1 MRADNLSAFDRSTL
15 EEVEITLDLH
25 TREQV
30 PVTPYTAF
38 SWSATRHAT
47 FERCRR
53 EYYLRYYGSRRVR
66 EAGNPIVSAVWW
78 LKQVTTLCTWI
89 GSTIHDTASRA
100 VTALR
105 DEAELTRQEVID
117 IALETYRRGVQAS
130 RRGAKAD
137 GRWVVLFEHIY
148 PEARPSIDPTEAEEL
163 VAGLASVLYDS
174 EAYQWLRGVEP
185 DMIAEIDPPFQSF
198 TLPDVEGL
206 GDLRVFAIPD
216 VLLYEPGYARVR
228 IIDWKT
234 GSVERES
241 NREQAGVYI
250 MYAHQ
255 AYGVPDESIEFV
267 LADLGGGGRNVQP
280 PGEPVTVAEA
290 EASTR
295 KSVYNMLAAL
305 ENIRFNTA
313 RIRDFPMTEDRSLCR
328 WCGFRRACGRD
339 DERE

>member
-1 MRADNLSAFDRSTL
+1 MRADNLSALDGKSL

-30 PVTPYTAF
+30 PVTRYTEF

-66 EAGNPIVSAVWW
+66 EANDPIVSAVWW
-78 LKQVTTLCTWI
+78 LKQVTTLRTWI
-89 GSTIHDTASRA
+89 GSVIHVAASRA
-100 VTALR
+100 VEALR
-105 DEAELTRQEVID
+105 DEVELTRQEVID
-117 IALETYRRGVQAS
+117 IALETYRRGVEAS
-130 RRGAKAD
+130 RRGAKVD
-137 GRWVVLFEHIY
+137 DKWVVLFEHIY
-148 PEARPSIDPTEAEEL
+148 PEARPSIDPAEAEER
-163 VAGLASVLYDS
+163 VAELANVLYDS

-185 DMIAEIDPPFQSF
+185 NMIVEIDPAFQSF
-198 TLPDVEGL
+198 MLNDVEGL
-206 GDLRVFAIPD
+206 GELRVFAIPD
-216 VLLYEPGYARVR
+216 VLLHEPGYALVR

-234 GSVERES
+234 GSVKSES
-241 NREQAGVYI
+241 HREQAGVYI
-250 MYAHQ
+250 LYAHR

-267 LADLGGGGRNVQP
+267 LADLGGGGRNVQL
-280 PGEPVTVAEA
+280 PGGPVTVVEA
-290 EASTR
+290 EALTR

-339 DERE
+339 D